1 METLEK
7 FEIECDEISEQ
18 IKNIAKKRG
27 SVAIDGV
34 INPERYLKAR
44 HRVMWVLKEANAPD
58 SPKTWSFSDIFQD
71 EKWLLEKKCCSIGT
85 IRRVIYASYGIL
97 KTDNTKEM
105 DDQEWLDWPE
115 YRRKECFDVLKE
127 IAYIN
132 IKKVPGGGRSN
143 SSEIQEAYDEYH
155 ALLKK
160 QFEVYDPDI
169 VIFGGTWNYIDLDD
183 FKNIEGGEIK
193 ITDFNQESYAIK
205 DKLFINAYHPG
216 WPRLGEGGD
225 YSLDI
230 VNIVRNWEKSKTEPN
245 NKTLSQFQ

>member
-7 FEIECDEISEQ
+7 FKIECNEISAQ
-18 IKNIAKKRG
+18 IEGIGNGKERP
-27 SVAIDGV
+27 VVIDGV
-34 INPERYLKAR
+34 INPERYFKAR
-44 HRVMWVLKEANAPD
+44 HRVMWVLKEANDPD
-58 SPKTWSFSDIFQD
+58 ATKTWSFLKKFQN
-71 EKWLLEKKCCSIGT
+71 EKWLLEYCSNPT
-85 IRRVIYASYGIL
+85 IRRVIYVSYGIL
-97 KTDNTKEM
+97 KTDNTKLM
-105 DDQEWLDWPE
+105 DDQEWFDWPE
-115 YRRKECFDVLKE
+115 YKRKECYDALKE

-132 IKKVPGGGRSN
+132 IKKFPGGGSAN
-143 SSEIQEAYDEYH
+143 NSEIQEAYDEYH

-183 FKNIEGGEIK
+183 FKSIEGGEIK
-193 ITDFNQESYAIK
+193 RTDFNQEYYTIK

-230 VNIVRNWEKSKTEPN
+230 VNIVRNWEKSR
-245 NKTLSQFQ
+245 